1 MSLRIA
7 IASDHAGF
15 DLKAKLAATL
25 NEHGIHAITDHGP
38 MEAVR
43 CDYPD
48 YASVVA
54 RAVQT
59 GDADYGILVCGS
71 GIGVSMVANKHNG
84 VRAALV
90 HNAVTARLSREHND
104 ANVLCLGSRII
115 GDVLAQEAVD
125 AFLST
130 DFQGGRHAGRLEKMA
145 AVEGN

>member
-15 DLKAKLAATL
+15 DLKAKIVSTL
-25 NEHGIHAITDHGP
+25 TNGDEYTIIDLGPAEAI
-38 MEAVR
+38 R

-48 YASVVA
+48 YAAAVSK
-54 RAVQT
+54 AVQS
-59 GDADYGILVCGS
+59 GEADRGILVCGS

-84 VRAALV
+84 IRAALA

-125 AFLST
+125 LFLST
-130 DFQGGRHAGRLEKMA
+130 DFQGGRHADRLQKMA
-145 AVEGN
+145 AVEGD